1 MKKSSMALG
10 LIVLLGTTSA
20 FAYRGNDDYGHRG
33 MRSNEGRGCC
43 DERGTHMS
51 DRDDRGHR
59 KGRNHMS
66 DMNGRGHMNDMGSMN
81 GRGHMN
87 DMGSMN
93 GRGHMNDMGSM
104 NGSGH
109 MNDMGS
115 MNDSGHRNGQMRS
128 DNLPIAQQTEI
139 AKIDADYNIKAITI
153 ESKYDTQYSP
163 LYAERDQLGVQLDN
177 LYGIGATPAE
187 IAKLEVQV
195 MGINAEIRGVREQ
208 EKIEMV
214 TLRNDA
220 RDSINKIEMDY
231 LNSIQ

>member
-93 GRGHMNDMGSM
+93 GR
-104 NGSGH
+104 GH

>member
-20 FAYRGNDDYGHRG
+20 FAYRGMDHGNGRMNHMSDMDSNRDMDYTSSHR
-33 MRSNEGRGCC
+33 GRGCC
-43 DERGTHMS
+43 DGGGRGNHMS
-51 DRDDRGHR
+51 GNRN
-59 KGRNHMS
+59 GRNHMS

-81 GRGHMN
+81 G
-87 DMGSMN
+87 S
-93 GRGHMNDMGSM
+93 GHMNDMGSM

-115 MNDSGHRNGQMRS
+115 MNDSGHRNRQMRS

>member
-66 DMNGRGHMNDMGSMN
+66 DMN

>member
-81 GRGHMN
+81 G
-87 DMGSMN
+87 S
-93 GRGHMNDMGSM
+93 GHMNDMGSM